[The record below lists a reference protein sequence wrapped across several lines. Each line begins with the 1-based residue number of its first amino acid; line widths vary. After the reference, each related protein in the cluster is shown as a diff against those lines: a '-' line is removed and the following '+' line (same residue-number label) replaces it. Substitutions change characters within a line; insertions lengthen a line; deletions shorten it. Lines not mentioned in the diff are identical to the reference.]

1 VTEDGRE
8 GNAVTLKEKITYQ
21 ERLRGQIEE
30 VQGADGI
37 CGQLCQFWTINI
49 RAKSPNAYQVCSSFL
64 RVA

>member
-1 VTEDGRE
+1 MTEDGRE

-49 RAKSPNAYQVCSSFL
+49 RAKSPNAY
-64 RVA
+64 